1 MKQQIDLEVRMKSD
15 KYEYQLADD
24 RQPDEECITDECIN
38 SVVALMVPRDSRQ
51 CASEKN
57 KLPLFFFRTYFMDNL
72 VHLGF
77 ENDSRVTYSKAT
89 KYAKATNN
97 ARKWCKNVFGHEK
110 LFVPIH
116 IVDNR
121 FILAV
126 ICILEKRIV
135 FYDTEPSSDTT
146 NYYKT
151 ILINYLRKEYHLITG
166 SPLPLEWTQNESQSP
181 VPTYNNEGTLF
192 FCYCSVE

>member
-1 MKQQIDLEVRMKSD
+1 
-15 KYEYQLADD
+15 
-24 RQPDEECITDECIN
+24 
-38 SVVALMVPRDSRQ
+38 
-51 CASEKN
+51 
-57 KLPLFFFRTYFMDNL
+57 MDNL

-77 ENDSRVTYSKAT
+77 ENNSRVTYSKAT
-89 KYAKATNN
+89 YNTKATNN
-97 ARKWCKNVFGHEK
+97 ARLWCKNVFGHEK

-116 IVDNR
+116 IVDKR

-135 FYDTEPSSDTT
+135 FYDKEPSSDTT

-166 SPLPLEWTQNESQSP
+166 SALPLEWTQNDSQLDQA
-181 VPTYNNEGTLF
+181 PTYNNGGTLV
-192 FCYCSVE
+192 FCYCSVELLLQQVCVTTFILYFLSHVSYPLCTYILLPPFSGHCSYTRTIRYHHLYDN